1 MKYYKIIIDKTFI
14 GAVYSGQFVVENTK
28 NHKLYF
34 CTEEKGQYV
43 NYNGILYRDYWMQP
57 IFTNT
62 FEFTNAQILEITEEE
77 YNTYM
82 DAIHNNEEIDDEE
95 EPDDDEPIVIPPTPE
110 EIDEG
115 REFIRASKIAEMSAA
130 CRRAIEDGIDLDV
143 HGETRHFSLT
153 TQDQLNLMS
162 LGVMAQTQDIIPY
175 HADGEVCVFF
185 TAEEINQIVSAVT
198 AHKIY
203 HTTYYNA
210 LKEYVNALETI
221 EAIAA
226 ITYGTPIPDEYKSE
240 VLRVIE
246 NETAS

>member
-14 GAVYSGQFVVENTK
+14 GSVRSGQFVAENTT

-34 CTEEKGQYV
+34 CAEDKGQFV
-43 NYNGILYRDYWMQP
+43 NYDGILYRDYWMQP
-57 IFTNT
+57 LFTNT
-62 FEFTNAQILEITEEE
+62 RAFSNAKILEITEEE

-95 EPDDDEPIVIPPTPE
+95 PEDEPIVIPPTPE

-115 REFIRASKIAEMSAA
+115 REFVRASKIAEMSAA
-130 CRRAIEDGIDLDV
+130 CRKAIEEGIDLNV
-143 HGETRHFSLT
+143 HGEMHHFSLT

-162 LGVMAQTQDIIPY
+162 LSVMAQTQDIIPY

-185 TAEEINQIVSAVT
+185 TAEEINQIISAAT

-210 LKEYVNALETI
+210 LKEYINALETI

-226 ITYGTPIPDEYKSE
+226 ITYGTPIPDEYQSE
-240 VLRVIE
+240 VLRMIE

>member
-14 GAVYSGQFVVENTK
+14 GAVHSGQFVAENTT

-34 CTEEKGQYV
+34 CAEDKGQFI
-43 NYNGILYRDYWMQP
+43 NYDGILYRDYWMQP
-57 IFTNT
+57 LFTT
-62 FEFTNAQILEITEEE
+62 TRAFSNAKITEITEEE

-95 EPDDDEPIVIPPTPE
+95 PEDEPIVIPPTPE

-115 REFIRASKIAEMSAA
+115 REFVRASKIAEMSAA
-130 CRRAIEDGIDLDV
+130 CRKTIEAGVDV
-143 HGETRHFSLT
+143 ELRGENHHFSLD

-162 LGVMAQTQDIIPY
+162 LGIMAQTQSMIPY
-175 HADGEVCVFF
+175 HADGETCVFF
-185 TAEEINQIVSAVT
+185 TAEEISQIVSAAT
-198 AHKIY
+198 AHKVY

-210 LKEYVNALETI
+210 LKNYINALETI
-221 EAIAA
+221 EDIAA
-226 ITYGTPIPDEYKSE
+226 ITYGTPIPDEYQSE
-240 VLRVIE
+240 VLRMIE

>member
-14 GAVYSGQFVVENTK
+14 GAVHSGQFVAENTT

-34 CTEEKGQYV
+34 CTEDKGQFV
-43 NYNGILYRDYWMQP
+43 NYDGILYRDYWMQP
-57 IFTNT
+57 L
-62 FEFTNAQILEITEEE
+62 FTNAHAFSNAKIAEITEEE

-95 EPDDDEPIVIPPTPE
+95 PEEEPIVIPPTPE

-115 REFIRASKIAEMSAA
+115 REFVRASKITEMSAA
-130 CRRAIEDGIDLDV
+130 CRQTIENGFDLELRNEV
-143 HGETRHFSLT
+143 HHFSLD
-153 TQDQLNLMS
+153 TQDQLNLIS
-162 LGVMAQTQDIIPY
+162 LSGMTQTQDMIPY
-175 HADGEVCVFF
+175 HADGEICIFY
-185 TAEEINQIVSAVT
+185 TADEINQIVAAATS
-198 AHKIY
+198 HKVY

-210 LKEYVNALETI
+210 LKNYINSLSTI
-221 EAIAA
+221 EEIAA

-246 NETAS
+246 Q

>member
-14 GAVYSGQFVVENTK
+14 GAVHSGQFVAENTT

-34 CTEEKGQYV
+34 CAEDKGQFV
-43 NYNGILYRDYWMQP
+43 NYDGILYRDYWMQP
-57 IFTNT
+57 LFTNT
-62 FEFTNAQILEITEEE
+62 RAFSNAKILEITEEE

-95 EPDDDEPIVIPPTPE
+95 PEDEPIVIPPTPE

-115 REFIRASKIAEMSAA
+115 REFVRASKIAEMSAA
-130 CRRAIEDGIDLDV
+130 CRKAIEEGIDLNV
-143 HGETRHFSLT
+143 HGETHHFSLT

-162 LGVMAQTQDIIPY
+162 LSVMAQTQDIIPY

-185 TAEEINQIVSAVT
+185 TAEEINQIISAAT

-210 LKEYVNALETI
+210 LKEYINALETI

-226 ITYGTPIPDEYKSE
+226 ITYGTPIPDEYQSE